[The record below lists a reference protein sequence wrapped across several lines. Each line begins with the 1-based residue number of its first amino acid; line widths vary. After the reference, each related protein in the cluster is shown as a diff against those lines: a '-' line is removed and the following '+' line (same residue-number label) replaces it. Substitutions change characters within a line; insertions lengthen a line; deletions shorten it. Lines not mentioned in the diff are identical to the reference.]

1 MLDDISCFSKVLWVS
16 RVSSFD
22 EGLVA
27 NGTRKVEFESSIG
40 SEEDVET
47 STKGVG
53 EVIGKMRS
61 GTSSERIGIVRV
73 GGFRFG
79 RRRVGEVILVFS
91 LVLVEPQDEVEVLSR
106 VLLEDEVTLER
117 LLNELGQ

>member
-53 EVIGKMRS
+53 EVIGKMGS
-61 GTSSERIGIVRV
+61 GTRS
-73 GGFRFG
+73 
-79 RRRVGEVILVFS
+79 
-91 LVLVEPQDEVEVLSR
+91 
-106 VLLEDEVTLER
+106 
-117 LLNELGQ
+117 